1 MSVELEEIREFL
13 ADNEPFA
20 RLPEEELDQL
30 PAKMTMRYARRG
42 DTIIRPGDPNDFLHV
57 IRSGAVDVLDPDGI
71 LLDRRD
77 AGRSFG
83 YSTLT
88 VDKLARYEMVAVEDC
103 LLLDLPREEFEEL
116 ATRHPD
122 LARYFSSQ
130 SRRIRAVA
138 DELRED
144 SSAEVLRTRMG
155 EFKIPEPEIMVA
167 DTSIREAAI
176 RMHELRVSSM
186 LIGSAEHLEGI
197 VTDRDLRGRV
207 VATGLDSDLPVS
219 EIMTSTPRT
228 VSSDTLAFEAM
239 LLMAE
244 LRIHHLPVVDGGK
257 VTGIV
262 TSADIMRLLRQDP
275 IYLTADVSRKD
286 SAEELANSFTQA
298 SDIGV
303 RFIERGAS
311 AEETA
316 VLMTIVADAIA
327 RRLLT
332 LAEEKLGPPPVPYA
346 FAVLGS
352 QGRHEMGFASDQDNA
367 LVLDDSYVEVEHGA
381 YFAELSEFV
390 CQGLDRAGQVLC
402 PGDMMAMNPEWRKTV
417 SEWEQTF
424 HVWVTAP
431 EPDALLHAQTFFD
444 LRAVH
449 GELSLTERV
458 HSSAVAMAAGATRM
472 QAHLA
477 SLAARREPPLG
488 FFRGLVV
495 ERSGDYTNT
504 LNVKKGGTAGI
515 VQMARLYSLTG
526 GHEALGTR
534 ARLSISA
541 GRGAVS
547 ERGAEDL
554 LDAFEFLR
562 SITFRHQAEQLR
574 NKEHPDYN
582 IDPKQL
588 SKMDREH
595 LRDAFQIIKSMQNA
609 LATRYPV
616 RSI

>member
-1 MSVELEEIREFL
+1 MSVELEEIRDFL
-13 ADNEPFA
+13 ADNEPFT
-20 RLPEEELDQL
+20 RLPAEELDVL
-30 PAKMTMRYARRG
+30 PGKMTMVYARRG
-42 DTIIRPGDPNDFLHV
+42 EEILRYGQTNDRLRI
-57 IRSGAVDVLDPDGI
+57 IRSGAVDVLGEDGI

-83 YSTLT
+83 YSSLT
-88 VDKLARYEMVAVEDC
+88 GDPVSRYTMTAVEDS
-103 LLLDLPREEFEEL
+103 LLLSLPRADFLDL
-116 ATRHPD
+116 AERYPD
-122 LARYFSSQ
+122 LERYFSGQ
-130 SRRIRAVA
+130 SRRIRTVA

-144 SSAEVLRTRMG
+144 SSAAVLRTRLG
-155 EFKIPEPEIMVA
+155 AFKIPEPEILPGHTA
-167 DTSIREAAI
+167 IQEAA
-176 RMHELRVSSM
+176 RHMNSLRVSSL
-186 LIGSAEHLEGI
+186 LIGTPAHLEGI

-207 VATGLDSDLPVS
+207 VAEGLDISRPVA
-219 EIMTSTPRT
+219 EIMTGHPRT
-228 VSSDTLAFEAM
+228 VSSGTLAFEAM

-244 LRIHHLPVVDGGK
+244 LRIHHLPVIDGGM

-262 TSADIMRLLRQDP
+262 TAADIMRLMGQDP
-275 IYLTADVSRKD
+275 IYLTADVSRKE
-286 SAEELANSFTQA
+286 SVAELEGSFTQA
-298 SDIGV
+298 SEIGV
-303 RFIERGAS
+303 RFIQRGAS
-311 AEETA
+311 PEETA
-316 VLMTIVADAIA
+316 GLMTIVADALA

-346 FAVLGS
+346 FVVLGS

-367 LVLDDSYVEVEHGA
+367 LILDDTYDDSEHGA

-390 CQGLDRAGQVLC
+390 CLGLARAGQILC

-417 SEWEQTF
+417 SAWEQTF
-424 HVWVTAP
+424 HIWVTAP

-444 LRAVH
+444 LRPIH
-449 GELSLTERV
+449 GELALGERV
-458 HSSAVAMAAGATRM
+458 HRSAVAMAAASRRL

-515 VQMARLYSLTG
+515 VQMGRLFSLADGIT
-526 GHEALGTR
+526 ALGTR
-534 ARLSISA
+534 SRLQLAA
-541 GRGAVS
+541 GGTGVSQRGAH
-547 ERGAEDL
+547 DL

-562 SITFRHQAEQLR
+562 SVTFRHQAEQLR
-574 NKEHPDYN
+574 RKQQPDYQ

-595 LRDAFQIIKSMQNA
+595 LRDAFQIIKSMQTA
-609 LATRYPV
+609 LATKYPV

>member
-1 MSVELEEIREFL
+1 MSVELEEIRDFL
-13 ADNEPFA
+13 ADNEPFG
-20 RLPEEELDQL
+20 RLPAEELAEL
-30 PAKMTMRYARRG
+30 PGKMTMSYARRG
-42 DTIIRPGDPNDFLHV
+42 EKILRLGHVNDQLHL
-57 IRSGAVDVLDPDGI
+57 IRSGAVDVVGDDGV

-83 YSTLT
+83 YSTL
-88 VDKLARYEMVAVEDC
+88 LGEEISRYDMIAVEDS
-103 LLLDLPREEFEEL
+103 LILALPREEFLDL
-116 ATRHPD
+116 AERYPD

-138 DELRED
+138 NELRQD
-144 SSAEVLRTRMG
+144 ASAEVLRTQLG
-155 EFKIPEPEIMVA
+155 SFKMPEPELLPG
-167 DTSIREAAI
+167 DTTIQDAA
-176 RMHELRVSSM
+176 RHMNEQRVSSL
-186 LIGSAEHLEGI
+186 LIGTHTQLEGI

-207 VATGLDSDLPVS
+207 VAEGFEITRPVT
-219 EIMTSTPRT
+219 EIMTENPRT
-228 VSSDTLAFEAM
+228 VKSETLAFEAM

-244 LRIHHLPVVDGGK
+244 LRIHHLPIVDEGR

-262 TSADIMRLLRQDP
+262 TAADIMRLMRQDP
-275 IYLTADVSRKD
+275 IYLTADVSRKN
-286 SAEELANSFTQA
+286 SVAELVGTFTQA
-298 SDIGV
+298 SEIGV

-316 VLMTIVADAIA
+316 ALMTIVADAIA
-327 RRLLT
+327 RRLFT
-332 LAEEKLGPPPVPYA
+332 LAEEKFGPPPVPYA
-346 FAVLGS
+346 FAVIGS

-367 LVLDDSYVEVEHGA
+367 LILDDSYDEAEHGT
-381 YFAELSEFV
+381 YFAQLTEFV
-390 CQGLDRAGQVLC
+390 CHGLDRAGQVLC

-417 SEWEQTF
+417 SEWEHTF

-431 EPDALLHAQTFFD
+431 DPDALLHAQTFFD
-444 LRAVH
+444 LRGVH
-449 GELSLTERV
+449 GELAMAERV
-458 HSSAVAMAAGATRM
+458 HHSAVAMAAASRRL

-526 GHEALGTR
+526 ALTALGTR
-534 ARLSISA
+534 PRLQQAA
-541 GRGAVS
+541 GGDGVSHRG
-547 ERGAEDL
+547 GHDL

-574 NKEHPDYN
+574 NKVTPDYQ
-582 IDPKQL
+582 IDPTQL

-595 LRDAFQIIKSMQNA
+595 MRDAFQIIQSMQNA
-609 LATRYPV
+609 LATKYPV
-616 RSI
+616 RNI